1 MTETKEIKKHF
12 IIDIEYINDLAVN
25 IAENV
30 PEQYYGV
37 FCRELRDYLRC
48 AIKSIGEIEDANY
61 SSTDEDDLSIDSGSE
76 LEEEE
81 YLVSK
86 SEDGFYELSDCDVV
100 APEDVKDCN
109 SVGKEEIKSND

>member
-37 FCRELRDYLRC
+37 FCRELRDYLKC
-48 AIKSIGEIEDANY
+48 AINNEIGSDGY
-61 SSTDEDDLSIDSGSE
+61 LSTDDDDLSIDSGSE
-76 LEEEE
+76 LEDEE